1 MTNRDRYEADLLTL
15 QKGHVK
21 TAIVDGFDTVIYR
34 TDMGHLCGYV
44 RVPEDTEIDWV
55 NEIQCHGGITFQGW
69 RDFLITNGYYIGFDC
84 AHYGD
89 WMPYD
94 FIFYEGTYK
103 DVDFVRNELEEIIK
117 QVKEKL
123 K

>member
-1 MTNRDRYEADLLTL
+1 MTNQERYEEDLLTL

-21 TAIVDGFDTVIYR
+21 TDTVDGFDTVIYR

-44 RVPEDTEIDWV
+44 RIPENTKVDWEK
-55 NEIQCHGGITFQGW
+55 EIQCHGGITFQGW
-69 RDFLITNGYYIGFDC
+69 RDFGITNGYYVGFDC

-94 FIFYEGTYK
+94 SIFYEGTYK
-103 DVDFVRNELEEIIK
+103 DVDFVQNEIKNIIK
-117 QVKEKL
+117 QLKEKQQ
-123 K
+123 